1 MPSEVVEPVALT
13 YPRGAEKGEC
23 PKCHV
28 KALVSYV
35 TRAGTNFRC
44 EACKSTMSAREYVG
58 RRIGAWPD
66 ATNLTSYQI
75 KMAMDSAGL
84 TWNPD
89 APPPAVTRFT
99 EKQIAEVLRLAVPW
113 DRATQEDR
121 DALKG
126 MGIVRGDPSFF
137 FFPRGTKT
145 PEWFWFETAEGKKW
159 DPVRLYQILFPMY
172 DENGIPHGVKF
183 RSMYPKEGQP
193 KSRSTSGTHGLILA
207 DTRIVS
213 ALQDAA
219 PWPRWV
225 IIVEGEKD
233 FAAAVT
239 RWSDAHPDA
248 GFIGICQGAISE
260 KWLNKIPATSE
271 IVSLVDPDAAGE
283 AYHRE
288 IEKKGIHDGIGAIR
302 RFYRIHTSLWA
313 ALHKIETY
321 TISKPPDVADTI
333 VNGWAPARLAL
344 DALLD
349 DPNQAIDLDA
359 LLNATLN
366 AYPEFIIDQPTGT
379 LQYTDKPGA
388 KEPRYSVVCQPVP
401 SIESLATD
409 VQTGETLVSI
419 GWTAKGGARKSLLLS
434 NGIIADPRALAK
446 ALRVNGLNVF
456 AVHAGTLAQWF
467 ACQQQVGI
475 KIIPSVVSAR
485 ANGWYNIANTNDHAR
500 GAGFL
505 LGKRWIG
512 TGERVFYDDSTAT
525 AAAFRMV
532 SALRPTDDGSFVEW
546 CKGFKRIE
554 AYPVPQIHI
563 LTCLASPMLA
573 RLDVGGVM
581 IGNVYPP
588 QTAKTLAMQIGLSTF
603 ARPDRE
609 DGAFQGWQVT
619 NAGLEQALNC
629 LRHLTLCLDD
639 TSLIR
644 TDGQP
649 GQEAV
654 SRAKRISEIV
664 FFIANGAERLLGST
678 PSSNRGA
685 GGWRIFGSFT
695 AEERPDFKGQQEG
708 TEKRFIGVTAH
719 PWQRMPTKADPTPP
733 VVQHTDP
740 LPNEMLLDF
749 WACAKKNAGH
759 VMPEYLRTALRIPT
773 NGLQKS
779 WATWAATYREDLR
792 GKVKFVDTL
801 AEVAATLKIAQEIFE
816 DTCKA
821 QHVLSPLHPRIVEW
835 FLHHIKTQFAQ
846 DGIDNHVVSHGR
858 ELIQW
863 LLSLRMSGLFWV
875 LSHERMKD
883 PIVEPRRQG
892 TAAHGVWETSTILEA
907 GDLYVY
913 SSVFDLFLQKHPS
926 PRRRTDL
933 IRGWIDAGIIE
944 PGPGYVPGAPLR
956 NAQIS
961 THVPMTGSIRLY
973 KIPRH
978 HFED

>member
-1 MPSEVVEPVALT
+1 M
-13 YPRGAEKGEC
+13 
-23 PKCHV
+23 
-28 KALVSYV
+28 
-35 TRAGTNFRC
+35 
-44 EACKSTMSAREYVG
+44 
-58 RRIGAWPD
+58 
-66 ATNLTSYQI
+66 
-75 KMAMDSAGL
+75 
-84 TWNPD
+84 
-89 APPPAVTRFT
+89 
-99 EKQIAEVLRLAVPW
+99 
-113 DRATQEDR
+113 
-121 DALKG
+121 
-126 MGIVRGDPSFF
+126 
-137 FFPRGTKT
+137 
-145 PEWFWFETAEGKKW
+145 
-159 DPVRLYQILFPMY
+159 
-172 DENGIPHGVKF
+172 
-183 RSMYPKEGQP
+183 
-193 KSRSTSGTHGLILA
+193 
-207 DTRIVS
+207 
-213 ALQDAA
+213 
-219 PWPRWV
+219 
-225 IIVEGEKD
+225 
-233 FAAAVT
+233 
-239 RWSDAHPDA
+239 
-248 GFIGICQGAISE
+248 
-260 KWLNKIPATSE
+260 
-271 IVSLVDPDAAGE
+271 
-283 AYHRE
+283 
-288 IEKKGIHDGIGAIR
+288 
-302 RFYRIHTSLWA
+302 
-313 ALHKIETY
+313 
-321 TISKPPDVADTI
+321 ADTI
-333 VNGWAPARLAL
+333 VNGWAPPRLAL

-779 WATWAATYREDLR
+779 WAAWAATYREDLR

-846 DGIDNHVVSHGR
+846 EGIDNHVVSHGR

-875 LSHERMKD
+875 LSHERLKD
-883 PIVEPRRQG
+883 PIVEPKRQG